1 MTDSTSDHGG
11 PAFPDRLEAVL
22 LRVTESLAV
31 FGGLLL
37 VSGALLTVVSVTG
50 RYLFSAPI
58 NGNVEMVELGAAAAV
73 SSFLPYCQMKRG
85 HVIVD
90 FFTANASPRVR
101 AALDLI
107 AALLFAFC
115 AGLIAWR
122 LSLGG
127 QDMYRYNDQTMV
139 LGIPTWISFAVM
151 VPSFGLLTL
160 ACLSTA
166 LSHARTLFGD
176 APDIKKAP
184 EQGR

>member
-1 MTDSTSDHGG
+1 MD
-11 PAFPDRLEAVL
+11 AAL

-37 VSGALLTVVSVTG
+37 VAGALLTVISVTG

-90 FFTANASPRVR
+90 FFTSNASPRVK
-101 AALDLI
+101 AGLDLI
-107 AALLFAFC
+107 ASVLFAFC
-115 AGLIAWR
+115 AGLITWR

-127 QDMYRYNDQTMV
+127 YDMYRYNDQTMV

-160 ACLSTA
+160 ACLSAA
-166 LSHARTLFGD
+166 LSHAGTLFREK
-176 APDIKKAP
+176 PSSKAGAKV
-184 EQGR
+184 ENGR